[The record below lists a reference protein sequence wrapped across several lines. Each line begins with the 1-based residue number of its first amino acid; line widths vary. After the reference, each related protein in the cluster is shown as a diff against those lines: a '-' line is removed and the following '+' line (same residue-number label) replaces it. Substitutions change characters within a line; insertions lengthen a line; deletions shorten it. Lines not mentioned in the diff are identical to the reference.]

1 MTSHKQTVYNQRNNL
16 LFNAFTTEIKT
27 VQKSRTFQPEYP
39 RLFVLSLSP
48 TNNTQMKKNIVFL
61 LILIPIIWISCD
73 GMGHQT
79 IDFRKIEN
87 LMPQHP
93 DSALMLL
100 EQIENKE
107 NLSRKDKAHYS
118 LLLTEAEDK
127 TYVTHTTDSLI
138 SIAADYYE
146 KTDDLG
152 RKAKAWYYKGRI
164 NQDLGH
170 PLKAQEYYLKALRD
184 EEKIEDHALLGR
196 IHNHIGMLYAYQK
209 VYEKALPFQKKAV
222 ENFHLLSDS
231 TGQVFALRDLGRTF
245 LMLGHQDSAIICNQK
260 AIALMRKRIIPSVYT
275 ELAGLYIDRQRLEEA
290 HGLLRTSL
298 QNVAKPQAK
307 YPVYLVLGELYKKSG
322 QIDSARFYLQACI
335 NSAPLPETRA
345 GGLFHLKEIALEK
358 GQWEQAALL
367 SKQYELLKDSIEQGK
382 NAESIRNVQA
392 FYSYNEIEQ
401 DLWEARLY
409 ASKQKSFYSLLITAC
424 LFLLTVALLRFIH
437 YRRERKSLLQRLKA
451 NEEQIQRNE
460 QTLKNISDVKDS
472 LQNEI
477 QIYKTKERQLSKEK
491 DEQLKR
497 TNEEIRQKIMQL
509 EKLSHTKDELEKNLL
524 TLRSENSNLKKRE
537 QAREEERK
545 KIEESERLQNERLYD
560 KFRSPAG
567 WEPTDT
573 DWHKLFISV
582 DKLYPKMVT
591 TLQKS
596 TSLNE
601 SERKICYLSK
611 IGVKPGAIEILL
623 GKGNVS
629 VYRKRLYEKL
639 NKKAGTAKDFDK
651 YISDI

>member
-1 MTSHKQTVYNQRNNL
+1 
-16 LFNAFTTEIKT
+16 
-27 VQKSRTFQPEYP
+27 
-39 RLFVLSLSP
+39 
-48 TNNTQMKKNIVFL
+48 MKKNIVFL

-79 IDFRKIEN
+79 IDFRKVEN

-222 ENFHLLSDS
+222 ENFHLINDS

-245 LMLGHQDSAIICNQK
+245 LMLGLQDSSIICNQK

-275 ELAGLYIDRQRLEEA
+275 ELAGLYIDRQRMEEA

-437 YRRERKSLLQRLKA
+437 YRRERKNLLQRLKA

-477 QIYKTKERQLSKEK
+477 QIYKTTERQLSKEK

-601 SERKICYLSK
+601 SECLS
-611 IGVKPGAIEILL
+611 L
-623 GKGNVS
+623 
-629 VYRKRLYEKL
+629 EKV
-639 NKKAGTAKDFDK
+639 D
-651 YISDI
+651 SQSQ

>member
-1 MTSHKQTVYNQRNNL
+1 
-16 LFNAFTTEIKT
+16 
-27 VQKSRTFQPEYP
+27 
-39 RLFVLSLSP
+39 
-48 TNNTQMKKNIVFL
+48 MKKNIVFL

-107 NLSRKDKAHYS
+107 NLSRKDKAHYY

-275 ELAGLYIDRQRLEEA
+275 ELAGFYIDRQRLEEA

-322 QIDSARFYLQACI
+322 QIDSACFYLQACI

-477 QIYKTKERQLSKEK
+477 QIYKTKERQLSTEK

-623 GKGNVS
+623 SKGNVS

-639 NKKAGTAKDFDK
+639 TKKEGTAKDFDK